1 MSNECAIRP
10 RRMTRHDHLVG
21 VIMCD
26 IRKESDRPVPV
37 RNLDLARTHAATR
50 VADCYRNSVPGR

>member
-26 IRKESDRPVPV
+26 IRKEPGPVPV
-37 RNLDLARTHAATR
+37 RNLDLARRHAADR
-50 VADCYRNSVPGR
+50 VADCYRNAVPGR